1 MLLLSIRRER
11 IRFLV
16 VDMGAKVFFTSVDA
30 HEKKETNLLNR
41 LGRLYDVLGFASS
54 LIPKELIAVKTHFGE
69 GGCTRFLRPI
79 YLARLLECLEGSG
92 VTPFLTDSNT
102 YYVDRRHNAVEHLR
116 TAQRHGFYPPQIS
129 APIVIADGLTGREC
143 VEVPIEGEHFR
154 SVKIASAIHESNA
167 ILSAAHFKGHVV
179 TGFGGAIK
187 NLGMG
192 GASRAAKLTIHG
204 ARAKIS
210 DRCTGCGICV
220 EHCPRSAIEMKDGN
234 GVVDM
239 DLCNSCGEC
248 SLHCYPDAI
257 DPDWEGGSLYSK
269 EEVQERIAEHVL
281 GAVKG
286 KEGKVAYFNFLLDI
300 TPECDCE
307 PWSDH
312 PIVRDI
318 GIVASRDIVATDQA
332 SVDLVNAQEGIRG
345 TLLESG
351 FERGEDKFEALN
363 GVDWSAQL
371 VHAEKLGLGTREY
384 DLVEIQ

>member
-1 MLLLSIRRER
+1 
-11 IRFLV
+11 LV
-16 VDMGAKVFFTSVDA
+16 NDVGAKVYFTSVDA
-30 HEKKETNLLNR
+30 HEKKEKNLLNR
-41 LGRLYDVLGFASS
+41 LDRLYDELGFASS
-54 LIPKELIAVKTHFGE
+54 LIPKELVAVKTHFGE
-69 GGCTRFLRPI
+69 EGCTRYLRPI
-79 YLARLLECLEGSG
+79 YLAKLLECLESSS

-116 TAQRHGFYPPQIS
+116 TAQRHGFYPPQIG
-129 APIVIADGLTGREC
+129 APIVIADGLTGRDY
-143 VEVPIEGEHFR
+143 VEVPIEGEHF
-154 SVKIASAIHESNA
+154 SKVKIASAIHESNA

-220 EHCPRSAIEMKDGN
+220 ERCPQFAIAMEGGK
-234 GVVDM
+234 GVVDRE
-239 DLCNSCGEC
+239 LCDSCGEC

-257 DPDWEGGSLYSK
+257 DPDWEGGSLYTK

-281 GAVKG
+281 GAIKG
-286 KEGKVAYFNFLLDI
+286 KEEKVAHFNFLLDV

-318 GIVASRDIVATDQA
+318 GVVASRDIVAADQA

-345 TLLESG
+345 TLLKSSYG
-351 FERGEDKFEALN
+351 KGEDKFRALN
-363 GVDWSAQL
+363 KVDWSAQL
-371 VHAEKLGLGTREY
+371 AHAEKLGLGTREY
-384 DLVEIQ
+384 DLIEVL